1 MLEAASVLTTVAT
14 KGIFQPLF
22 PLINP
27 WLIVLPLATM
37 NQQAY
42 GKMGMQILINLLKQ
56 FPNREFVHDLVAQ
69 MIANV
74 SANRISFFSRC
85 LDSSLPYSN
94 FSHRGQSRHGRNRG
108 W

>member
-1 MLEAASVLTTVAT
+1 
-14 KGIFQPLF
+14 
-22 PLINP
+22 
-27 WLIVLPLATM
+27 M

-74 SANRISFFSRC
+74 SANRTLRIFVHLYF
-85 LDSSLPYSN
+85 
-94 FSHRGQSRHGRNRG
+94 
-108 W
+108 